1 MLSWVGVT
9 FSSFLRKLSS
19 LNDAAA
25 PPKVAALLRDDDDV
39 LGVAFV
45 TVFVAVAAVVVV
57 VKALAEAVTVDI
69 L

>member
-1 MLSWVGVT
+1 
-9 FSSFLRKLSS
+9 
-19 LNDAAA
+19 
-25 PPKVAALLRDDDDV
+25 VAALLRDDDDV